1 MPAVTKNDQ
10 IITRSFKSSAL
21 LRPWKKKE
29 FEMLKN
35 FHYLGLENSRV
46 NIISLIN
53 NNCKYV
59 NTPDLPEFLLVY
71 DVFGN
76 L

>member
-29 FEMLKN
+29 FQMLKN
-35 FHYLGLENSRV
+35 LHYLGLEIRKYYKCNKC
-46 NIISLIN
+46 
-53 NNCKYV
+53 NCKYE
-59 NTPDLPEFLLVY
+59 NSPNLPEFLLVY